1 MMNKAIKLRLYWIVN
16 FEIKNFLKWQA
27 TSSVSK
33 ESKTSLMETIDKVV
47 QRATFTRRNLEFY
60 NSNLLF
66 ILAK

>member
-1 MMNKAIKLRLYWIVN
+1 MMNKAIKHRLYWIVN

-27 TSSVSK
+27 TPSVSK